1 MMLMPSIPLQ
11 IILRKLFLRMICN
24 AISGASNCKS
34 YTIPDGD
41 WNVVNFIF
49 SYISPHKFI

>member
-1 MMLMPSIPLQ
+1 L
-11 IILRKLFLRMICN
+11 LFAIADMIVGAVLVCVF
-24 AISGASNCKS
+24 IHIWASNCKS